1 MPGINV
7 KLLLTKK
14 IHFENKQKKKEGKKE
29 RNKKSE
35 EKKEKK
41 GKRS

>member
-14 IHFENKQKKKEGKKE
+14 IHFENKQTLKRRKE

-35 EKKEKK
+35 EKKRKERKT
-41 GKRS
+41 